1 MNVLLLGSGG
11 RESALAWKI
20 KQSKHCD
27 NLYIAPGNGGTAQYG
42 VNIELAI
49 LDFEAI
55 EKFCKEQN
63 ISIIVCGPE
72 LPAVHGLWDYFQSH
86 QSIIVIA
93 PSQISAQLEGSK
105 AFAKEFMKKHHIPT
119 AEYIE
124 VTKANIEDG
133 FHWFETKNPP
143 FVIKANGLAEG
154 KGVVIAT
161 TKAEAEMTLKDFIEN
176 QKFGESSAKVV
187 LEEFLDGIEFSMF
200 VFTNG
205 KNYVM
210 LPNAKDYKRRF
221 EGNIGLNTGGMGC
234 ISPVPFVDESMEAKV
249 KTQVIEPTI
258 NGLQQDNMP
267 YFGFIYFGLIN
278 VDGQPKVIEYNCR
291 LGDPETEVLLPRIES
306 DLMEMFWAGI
316 DEKKIDRIGFESFRA
331 IKSTLENFEVNI
343 SSQYCVTVILASN
356 GYPEAYLKG
365 FEISGIDQVNES
377 IVFHAGTKLIGSKC
391 VTHGGRVMA
400 VSSLGNSLNE
410 ALERSYQ
417 SINLIQFQGKVYRN
431 DIGFEFN

>member
-1 MNVLLLGSGG
+1 MNILLLGSGG

-27 NLYIAPGNGGTAQYG
+27 TLYIAPGNGGTAQYG
-42 VNIELAI
+42 INVDLGI

-55 EKFCKEQN
+55 NTFCVDHQVH
-63 ISIIVCGPE
+63 IIVCGPE
-72 LPAVHGLWDYFQSH
+72 LPAVHGLWDYFKSNK
-86 QSIIVIA
+86 SILVIA
-93 PSQISAQLEGSK
+93 PSQVSAQLEGSK
-105 AFAKEFMKKHHIPT
+105 AFAKEFMQKHHIPT

-124 VTKANIEDG
+124 VNRDNIEEG
-133 FHWFETKNPP
+133 FHWFETKNAPY
-143 FVIKANGLAEG
+143 VIKADGLAEG

-161 TKAEAEMTLKDFIEN
+161 NKEEAKSTLIDFVQN
-176 QKFGESSAKVV
+176 QKFGASSAKVV

-205 KNYVM
+205 KKYVM

-234 ISPVPFVDESMEAKV
+234 ISPVPFVDKEMEEKV

-258 NGLQQDNMP
+258 KGLQEDNMP

-291 LGDPETEVLLPRIES
+291 LGDPETEVLMPRIES
-306 DLMEMFWAGI
+306 DLIEMFWAGVE
-316 DEKKIDRIGFESFRA
+316 DKSEVAGFDALGSIGFS
-331 IKSTLENFEVNI
+331 LENFEVNI
-343 SSQYCVTVILASN
+343 SNQHCATVMLASN

-365 FEISGIDQVNES
+365 FEISGLEKVKES
-377 IVFHAGTKLIGSKC
+377 IVFHAGTKSIDSKC
-391 VTHGGRVMA
+391 VTNGGRVMA
-400 VSSLGNSLNE
+400 ISSLGNSLKN
-410 ALERSYQ
+410 ALELSYQ
-417 SINLIQFQGKVYRN
+417 SVNLIQFQGKVYRN
-431 DIGFEFN
+431 DIGFEFF

>member
-1 MNVLLLGSGG
+1 MNILLLGSGG

-27 NLYIAPGNGGTAQYG
+27 TLYIAPGNGGTAQYG
-42 VNIELAI
+42 INVDLGI

-55 EKFCKEQN
+55 NTFCVDHQVH
-63 ISIIVCGPE
+63 IIVCGPE
-72 LPAVHGLWDYFQSH
+72 LPAVHGLWDYFKSNK
-86 QSIIVIA
+86 SILVIA
-93 PSQISAQLEGSK
+93 PSQVSAQLEGSK
-105 AFAKEFMKKHHIPT
+105 AFAKEFMQKHHIPT

-124 VTKANIEDG
+124 VNRDNIEEG
-133 FHWFETKNPP
+133 FHWFETKNAPY
-143 FVIKANGLAEG
+143 VIKADGLAEG

-161 TKAEAEMTLKDFIEN
+161 NKEEAKSTLIDFIQN
-176 QKFGESSAKVV
+176 QKFGVSSAKVV

-205 KNYVM
+205 KKYVM

-234 ISPVPFVDESMEAKV
+234 ISPVPFVDKEMEEKV

-258 NGLQQDNMP
+258 KGLQEDNMP

-291 LGDPETEVLLPRIES
+291 LGDPETEVLMPRIES
-306 DLMEMFWAGI
+306 DLIEMFWAGVE
-316 DEKKIDRIGFESFRA
+316 DKSEVAGFDALGSIGFS
-331 IKSTLENFEVNI
+331 LENFEVNI
-343 SSQYCVTVILASN
+343 SNQHCATVMLASN

-365 FEISGIDQVNES
+365 FEISGLEKVKES
-377 IVFHAGTKLIGSKC
+377 IVFHAGTKSIDSKC
-391 VTHGGRVMA
+391 VTNGGRVMA
-400 VSSLGNSLNE
+400 ISSLGNSLKN
-410 ALERSYQ
+410 ALELSYQ
-417 SINLIQFQGKVYRN
+417 SVNLIQFHGKVYRN
-431 DIGFEFN
+431 DIGFEFF

>member
-1 MNVLLLGSGG
+1 MNILLLGSGG

-27 NLYIAPGNGGTAQYG
+27 TLYIAPGNGGTAQYG
-42 VNIELAI
+42 INVDLGI

-55 EKFCKEQN
+55 NTFCVDHQVH
-63 ISIIVCGPE
+63 IIVCGPE
-72 LPAVHGLWDYFQSH
+72 LPAVHGLWDYFKSNK
-86 QSIIVIA
+86 SILVIA
-93 PSQISAQLEGSK
+93 PSQVSAQLEGSK
-105 AFAKEFMKKHHIPT
+105 AFAKEFMQKHHIPT

-124 VTKANIEDG
+124 VNRDNIEEG
-133 FHWFETKNPP
+133 FHWFETKNAPY
-143 FVIKANGLAEG
+143 VIKADGLAEG

-161 TKAEAEMTLKDFIEN
+161 NKEEAKSTLIDFVQN
-176 QKFGESSAKVV
+176 QKFGASSAKVV

-205 KNYVM
+205 KKYVM

-234 ISPVPFVDESMEAKV
+234 ISPVPFVDKEMEEKV

-258 NGLQQDNMP
+258 KGLQEDNMP

-291 LGDPETEVLLPRIES
+291 LGDPETEVLMPRIES
-306 DLMEMFWAGI
+306 DLIEMFWAGVE
-316 DEKKIDRIGFESFRA
+316 DKSEVAGFDVLGSIGFS
-331 IKSTLENFEVNI
+331 LENFEVNI
-343 SSQYCVTVILASN
+343 SNQHCATVMLASN

-365 FEISGIDQVNES
+365 FEISGLEKVKES
-377 IVFHAGTKLIGSKC
+377 IVFHAGTKSIDSKC
-391 VTHGGRVMA
+391 VTNGGRVMA
-400 VSSLGNSLNE
+400 ISSLGNSLKN
-410 ALERSYQ
+410 ALELSYQ
-417 SINLIQFQGKVYRN
+417 SVNLIQFQGKVYRN
-431 DIGFEFN
+431 DIGFEFF

>member
-1 MNVLLLGSGG
+1 MNILLLGSGG

-27 NLYIAPGNGGTAQYG
+27 TLYIAPGNGGTAQYG
-42 VNIELAI
+42 INVDLGI

-55 EKFCKEQN
+55 NTFCVDHQVH
-63 ISIIVCGPE
+63 IIVCGPE
-72 LPAVHGLWDYFQSH
+72 LPAVHGLWDYFKSNK
-86 QSIIVIA
+86 SILVIA
-93 PSQISAQLEGSK
+93 PSQVSAQLEGSK
-105 AFAKEFMKKHHIPT
+105 AFAKEFMQKHHIPT

-124 VTKANIEDG
+124 VDRDNIEEG
-133 FHWFETKNPP
+133 FHWFETKNAPY
-143 FVIKANGLAEG
+143 VIKADGLAEG

-161 TKAEAEMTLKDFIEN
+161 NKEEAKSTLIDFVQN
-176 QKFGESSAKVV
+176 QKFGASSAKVV

-205 KNYVM
+205 KKYVM

-234 ISPVPFVDESMEAKV
+234 ISPVPFVDKEMEEKV

-258 NGLQQDNMP
+258 KGLQEDNMP

-291 LGDPETEVLLPRIES
+291 LGDPETEVLMPRIES
-306 DLMEMFWAGI
+306 DLIEMFWAGVE
-316 DEKKIDRIGFESFRA
+316 DKSEVAGFDALGSIGFS
-331 IKSTLENFEVNI
+331 LENFEVNI
-343 SSQYCVTVILASN
+343 SNQHCATVMLASN

-365 FEISGIDQVNES
+365 FEISGLEKVKES
-377 IVFHAGTKLIGSKC
+377 IVFHAGTKSIDSKC
-391 VTHGGRVMA
+391 VTNGGRVMA
-400 VSSLGNSLNE
+400 ISSLGNSLKN
-410 ALERSYQ
+410 ALELSYQ
-417 SINLIQFQGKVYRN
+417 SVNLIQFQGKVYRN
-431 DIGFEFN
+431 DIGFEFF

>member
-1 MNVLLLGSGG
+1 MNILLLGSGG

-27 NLYIAPGNGGTAQYG
+27 TLYIAPGNGGTAQYG
-42 VNIELAI
+42 INVDLGI

-55 EKFCKEQN
+55 NTFCVDHQVH
-63 ISIIVCGPE
+63 IIVCGPE
-72 LPAVHGLWDYFQSH
+72 LPAVHGLWDYFKSNK
-86 QSIIVIA
+86 SILVIA
-93 PSQISAQLEGSK
+93 PSQVSAQLEGSK
-105 AFAKEFMKKHHIPT
+105 AFAKEFMQKHHIPT

-124 VTKANIEDG
+124 VNRDNIEEG
-133 FHWFETKNPP
+133 FHWFETKNAPY
-143 FVIKANGLAEG
+143 VIKADGLAEG

-161 TKAEAEMTLKDFIEN
+161 NKEEAKSTLIDFVQN
-176 QKFGESSAKVV
+176 QKFGASSAKVV

-205 KNYVM
+205 KKYVM

-234 ISPVPFVDESMEAKV
+234 ISPVPFVDKEMEEKV

-258 NGLQQDNMP
+258 KGLQEDNMP

-291 LGDPETEVLLPRIES
+291 LGDPETEVLMPRIES
-306 DLMEMFWAGI
+306 DLIEMFWAGVE
-316 DEKKIDRIGFESFRA
+316 DKSEVAGFDALRSIGFS
-331 IKSTLENFEVNI
+331 LENFEVNI
-343 SSQYCVTVILASN
+343 SNQHCATVMLASN

-365 FEISGIDQVNES
+365 FEISGLEKVKES
-377 IVFHAGTKLIGSKC
+377 IVFHAGTKSIDSKC
-391 VTHGGRVMA
+391 VTNGGRVMA
-400 VSSLGNSLNE
+400 ISSLGNSLKN
-410 ALERSYQ
+410 ALELSYQ
-417 SINLIQFQGKVYRN
+417 SVNLIQFQGKVYRN
-431 DIGFEFN
+431 DIGFEFF

>member
-1 MNVLLLGSGG
+1 MNILLLGSGG

-27 NLYIAPGNGGTAQYG
+27 TLYIAPGNGGTAQYG
-42 VNIELAI
+42 INVDLGI

-55 EKFCKEQN
+55 NTFCVDHQVH
-63 ISIIVCGPE
+63 IIVCGPE
-72 LPAVHGLWDYFQSH
+72 LPAVHGLWDYFKSNK
-86 QSIIVIA
+86 SILVIA
-93 PSQISAQLEGSK
+93 PSQVSAQLEGSK
-105 AFAKEFMKKHHIPT
+105 AFAKEFMQKHHIPT

-124 VTKANIEDG
+124 VNRDNIEEG
-133 FHWFETKNPP
+133 FHWFETKNAPY
-143 FVIKANGLAEG
+143 VIKADGLAEG

-161 TKAEAEMTLKDFIEN
+161 NKEEAKSTLIDFIQN
-176 QKFGESSAKVV
+176 QKFGVSSAKVV

-205 KNYVM
+205 KKYVM

-234 ISPVPFVDESMEAKV
+234 ISPVPFVDKEMEEKV

-258 NGLQQDNMP
+258 KGLQEDNMP

-291 LGDPETEVLLPRIES
+291 LGDPETEVLMPRIES
-306 DLMEMFWAGI
+306 DLIEMFWAGVE
-316 DEKKIDRIGFESFRA
+316 DKSEVAGFDVLGSIGFS
-331 IKSTLENFEVNI
+331 LENFEVNI
-343 SSQYCVTVILASN
+343 SNQHCATVMLASN

-365 FEISGIDQVNES
+365 FEISGLEKVKES
-377 IVFHAGTKLIGSKC
+377 IVFHAGTKSIDSKC
-391 VTHGGRVMA
+391 VTNGGRVMA
-400 VSSLGNSLNE
+400 ISSLGNSLKN
-410 ALERSYQ
+410 ALELSYQ
-417 SINLIQFQGKVYRN
+417 SVNLIQFHGKVYRN
-431 DIGFEFN
+431 DIGFEFF

>member
-1 MNVLLLGSGG
+1 MNILLLGSGG

-27 NLYIAPGNGGTAQYG
+27 TLYIAPGNGGTAQYG
-42 VNIELAI
+42 INVDLGI

-55 EKFCKEQN
+55 NTFCVDHQVH
-63 ISIIVCGPE
+63 IIVCGPE
-72 LPAVHGLWDYFQSH
+72 LPAVHGLWDYFKSNK
-86 QSIIVIA
+86 SILVIA
-93 PSQISAQLEGSK
+93 PSQVSAQLEGSK
-105 AFAKEFMKKHHIPT
+105 AFAKEFMQKHHIPT

-124 VTKANIEDG
+124 VDRDNIEEG
-133 FHWFETKNPP
+133 FHWFETKNAPY
-143 FVIKANGLAEG
+143 VIKADGLAEG

-161 TKAEAEMTLKDFIEN
+161 NKEEAKSTLIDFIQN
-176 QKFGESSAKVV
+176 QKFGASSAKVV

-205 KNYVM
+205 KKYVM

-234 ISPVPFVDESMEAKV
+234 ISPVPFVDKEMEEKV

-258 NGLQQDNMP
+258 KGLQEDNMP

-291 LGDPETEVLLPRIES
+291 LGDPETEVLMPRIES
-306 DLMEMFWAGI
+306 DLIEMFWAGVE
-316 DEKKIDRIGFESFRA
+316 DKSEVAGFDVLGSIGFS
-331 IKSTLENFEVNI
+331 LENFEVNI
-343 SSQYCVTVILASN
+343 SNQHCATVMLASN

-365 FEISGIDQVNES
+365 FEISGLEKVKES
-377 IVFHAGTKLIGSKC
+377 IVFHAGTKSIDSKC
-391 VTHGGRVMA
+391 VTNGGRVMA
-400 VSSLGNSLNE
+400 ISSLGNSLKN
-410 ALERSYQ
+410 ALELSYQ
-417 SINLIQFQGKVYRN
+417 SVNLIQFQGKVYRN
-431 DIGFEFN
+431 DIGFEFF

>member
-1 MNVLLLGSGG
+1 MNILLLGSGG

-27 NLYIAPGNGGTAQYG
+27 TLYIAPGNGGTAQYG
-42 VNIELAI
+42 INVDLGI

-55 EKFCKEQN
+55 NTFCVDHQVH
-63 ISIIVCGPE
+63 IIVCGPE
-72 LPAVHGLWDYFQSH
+72 LPAVHGLWDYFKSNK
-86 QSIIVIA
+86 SILVIA
-93 PSQISAQLEGSK
+93 PSQVSAQLEGSK
-105 AFAKEFMKKHHIPT
+105 AFAKEFMQKHHIPT

-124 VTKANIEDG
+124 VDRDNIEEG
-133 FHWFETKNPP
+133 FHWFETKNAPY
-143 FVIKANGLAEG
+143 VIKADGLAEG

-161 TKAEAEMTLKDFIEN
+161 NKEEAKSTLIDFVQN
-176 QKFGESSAKVV
+176 QKFGASSAKVV

-205 KNYVM
+205 KKYVM

-234 ISPVPFVDESMEAKV
+234 ISPVPFVDKEMEEKV

-258 NGLQQDNMP
+258 KGLQEDNMP

-291 LGDPETEVLLPRIES
+291 LGDPETEVLMPRIES
-306 DLMEMFWAGI
+306 DLIEMFWAGVE
-316 DEKKIDRIGFESFRA
+316 DKSEVAGFDVLGSIGFS
-331 IKSTLENFEVNI
+331 LENFEVNI
-343 SSQYCVTVILASN
+343 SNQHCATVMLASN

-365 FEISGIDQVNES
+365 FEISGLEKVKES
-377 IVFHAGTKLIGSKC
+377 IVFHAGTKSIDSKC
-391 VTHGGRVMA
+391 VTNGGRVMA
-400 VSSLGNSLNE
+400 ISSLGNSLKN
-410 ALERSYQ
+410 ALELSYQ
-417 SINLIQFQGKVYRN
+417 SVNLIQFQGKVYRN
-431 DIGFEFN
+431 DIGFEFF

>member
-1 MNVLLLGSGG
+1 MNILLLGSGG

-27 NLYIAPGNGGTAQYG
+27 TLYIAPGNGGTAQYG
-42 VNIELAI
+42 INVDLGI

-55 EKFCKEQN
+55 NTFCVDHQVH
-63 ISIIVCGPE
+63 IIVCGPE
-72 LPAVHGLWDYFQSH
+72 LPAVHGLWDYFKSNK
-86 QSIIVIA
+86 SILVIA
-93 PSQISAQLEGSK
+93 PSQVSAQLEGSK
-105 AFAKEFMKKHHIPT
+105 AFAKEFMQKHHIPT

-124 VTKANIEDG
+124 VDRDNIEEG
-133 FHWFETKNPP
+133 FHWFETKNAPY
-143 FVIKANGLAEG
+143 VIKADGLAEG

-161 TKAEAEMTLKDFIEN
+161 NKEEAKSTLIDFVQN
-176 QKFGESSAKVV
+176 QKFGASSAKVV

-205 KNYVM
+205 KKYVM

-234 ISPVPFVDESMEAKV
+234 ISPVPFVDKEMEEKV

-258 NGLQQDNMP
+258 KGLQEDNMP

-291 LGDPETEVLLPRIES
+291 LGDPETEVLMPRIES
-306 DLMEMFWAGI
+306 DLIEMFWAGVE
-316 DEKKIDRIGFESFRA
+316 DKSEVAGFDALRSIGFS
-331 IKSTLENFEVNI
+331 LENFEVNI
-343 SSQYCVTVILASN
+343 SNQHCATVMLASN

-365 FEISGIDQVNES
+365 FEISGLEKVKES
-377 IVFHAGTKLIGSKC
+377 IVFHAGTKSIDSKC
-391 VTHGGRVMA
+391 VTNGGRVMA
-400 VSSLGNSLNE
+400 ISSLGNSLKN
-410 ALERSYQ
+410 ALELSYQ
-417 SINLIQFQGKVYRN
+417 SVNLIQFQGKVYRN
-431 DIGFEFN
+431 DIGFEFF

>member
-1 MNVLLLGSGG
+1 MNILLLGSGG

-27 NLYIAPGNGGTAQYG
+27 TLYIAPGNGGTAQYG
-42 VNIELAI
+42 INVDLGI

-55 EKFCKEQN
+55 NTFCVDHQVH
-63 ISIIVCGPE
+63 IIVCGPE
-72 LPAVHGLWDYFQSH
+72 LPAVHGLWDYFKSNK
-86 QSIIVIA
+86 SILVIA
-93 PSQISAQLEGSK
+93 PSQVSAQLEGSK
-105 AFAKEFMKKHHIPT
+105 AFAKEFMQKHHIPT

-124 VTKANIEDG
+124 VNRDNIEEG
-133 FHWFETKNPP
+133 FHWFETKNAPY
-143 FVIKANGLAEG
+143 VIKADGLAEG

-161 TKAEAEMTLKDFIEN
+161 NKEEAKSTLIDFIQN
-176 QKFGESSAKVV
+176 QKFGASSAKVV

-205 KNYVM
+205 KKYVM

-234 ISPVPFVDESMEAKV
+234 ISPVPFVDKEMEEKV

-258 NGLQQDNMP
+258 KGLQEDNMP

-291 LGDPETEVLLPRIES
+291 LGDPETEVLMPRIES
-306 DLMEMFWAGI
+306 DLIEMFWAGVE
-316 DEKKIDRIGFESFRA
+316 DKSEVAGFDALGSFGF
-331 IKSTLENFEVNI
+331 SLENFEVNI
-343 SSQYCVTVILASN
+343 SNQHCATVMLASN

-365 FEISGIDQVNES
+365 FEISGLEKVKES
-377 IVFHAGTKLIGSKC
+377 IVFHAGTKSIDSKC
-391 VTHGGRVMA
+391 VTNGGRVMA
-400 VSSLGNSLNE
+400 ISSLGNSLKN
-410 ALERSYQ
+410 ALELSYQ
-417 SINLIQFQGKVYRN
+417 SVNLIQFQGKVYRN
-431 DIGFEFN
+431 DIGFEFF

>member
-1 MNVLLLGSGG
+1 MNILLLGSGG

-27 NLYIAPGNGGTAQYG
+27 TLYIAPGNGGTAQYG
-42 VNIELAI
+42 INVDLGI

-55 EKFCKEQN
+55 NTFCVDHQVH
-63 ISIIVCGPE
+63 IIVCGPE
-72 LPAVHGLWDYFQSH
+72 LPAVHGLWDYFKSNK
-86 QSIIVIA
+86 SILVIA
-93 PSQISAQLEGSK
+93 PSQVSAQLEGSK
-105 AFAKEFMKKHHIPT
+105 AFAKEFMQKHHIPT

-124 VTKANIEDG
+124 VNRDNIEEG
-133 FHWFETKNPP
+133 FHWFETKNAPY
-143 FVIKANGLAEG
+143 VIKADGLAEG

-161 TKAEAEMTLKDFIEN
+161 NKEEAKSTLIDFIQN
-176 QKFGESSAKVV
+176 QKFGASSAKVV

-205 KNYVM
+205 KKYVM

-234 ISPVPFVDESMEAKV
+234 ISPVPFVDKEMEEKV

-258 NGLQQDNMP
+258 KGLQEDNMP

-291 LGDPETEVLLPRIES
+291 LGDPETEVLMPRIES
-306 DLMEMFWAGI
+306 DLIEMFWAGVE
-316 DEKKIDRIGFESFRA
+316 DKSEVAGLDVLGSIGFS
-331 IKSTLENFEVNI
+331 LENFEVNI
-343 SSQYCVTVILASN
+343 SNQHCATVMLASN

-365 FEISGIDQVNES
+365 FEISGLEKVKES
-377 IVFHAGTKLIGSKC
+377 IVFHAGTKSIDSKC
-391 VTHGGRVMA
+391 VTNGGRVMA
-400 VSSLGNSLNE
+400 ISSLGNSLKN
-410 ALERSYQ
+410 ALELSYQ
-417 SINLIQFQGKVYRN
+417 SVNLIQFQGKVYRN
-431 DIGFEFN
+431 DIGFEFF

>member
-1 MNVLLLGSGG
+1 MNILLLGSGG

-27 NLYIAPGNGGTAQYG
+27 TLYIAPGNGGTAQYG
-42 VNIELAI
+42 INVDLGI

-55 EKFCKEQN
+55 NTFCVDHQVH
-63 ISIIVCGPE
+63 IIVCGPE
-72 LPAVHGLWDYFQSH
+72 LPAVHGLWDYFKSNK
-86 QSIIVIA
+86 SILVIA
-93 PSQISAQLEGSK
+93 PSQVSAQLEGSK
-105 AFAKEFMKKHHIPT
+105 AFAKEFMQKHHIPT

-124 VTKANIEDG
+124 VNRDNIEEG
-133 FHWFETKNPP
+133 FHWFETKNAPY
-143 FVIKANGLAEG
+143 VIKADGLAEG

-161 TKAEAEMTLKDFIEN
+161 NKEEAKSTLIDFIQN
-176 QKFGESSAKVV
+176 QKFGVSSAKVV

-205 KNYVM
+205 KKYVM

-234 ISPVPFVDESMEAKV
+234 ISPVPFVDKEMEEKV

-258 NGLQQDNMP
+258 KGLQEDNMP

-291 LGDPETEVLLPRIES
+291 LGDPETEVLMPRIES
-306 DLMEMFWAGI
+306 DLIEMFWAGVE
-316 DEKKIDRIGFESFRA
+316 DKSEVAGFDVLGSIGFS
-331 IKSTLENFEVNI
+331 LENFEVNI
-343 SSQYCVTVILASN
+343 SNQHCATVMLASN

-365 FEISGIDQVNES
+365 FEISGLEKVKES
-377 IVFHAGTKLIGSKC
+377 IVFHAGTKSIDSKC
-391 VTHGGRVMA
+391 VTNGGRVMA
-400 VSSLGNSLNE
+400 ISSLGNSLKN
-410 ALERSYQ
+410 ALELSYQ
-417 SINLIQFQGKVYRN
+417 SVNLIQFQGKVYRN
-431 DIGFEFN
+431 DIGFEFF

>member
-27 NLYIAPGNGGTAQYG
+27 NLYIAPGNGGTAHYG

-86 QSIIVIA
+86 KSIIVIA

-105 AFAKEFMKKHHIPT
+105 AFAKEFMQKHNIPT
-119 AEYIE
+119 AKYIE

-133 FHWFETKNPP
+133 FNWFESKKPP
-143 FVIKANGLAEG
+143 FVIKADGLAEG

-161 TKAEAEMTLKDFIEN
+161 TKTEAVTTLKDFIEN

-187 LEEFLDGIEFSMF
+187 LEEFLDGIEFSIF

-249 KTQVIEPTI
+249 KAQVIEPTI
-258 NGLQQDNMP
+258 QGLQQDNMP

-291 LGDPETEVLLPRIES
+291 LGDPETEVLMPRIQS
-306 DLMEMFWAGI
+306 DLMEMFWAGV
-316 DEKKIDRIGFESFRA
+316 EKKIDSIGFESFRA
-331 IKSTLENFEVNI
+331 IKTTLENFEVNI
-343 SSQYCVTVILASN
+343 SSQHCATVILASN
-356 GYPEAYLKG
+356 GYPETYLKG
-365 FEISGIDQVNES
+365 FEISGIDQVKDS
-377 IVFHAGTKLIGSKC
+377 IVFHAGTKLIDSKC
-391 VTHGGRVMA
+391 VTNGGRVMA

-431 DIGFEFN
+431 DIGFEFK

>member
-1 MNVLLLGSGG
+1 MNILLLGSGG

-27 NLYIAPGNGGTAQYG
+27 TLYIAPGNGGTAQYG
-42 VNIELAI
+42 INVDLGI

-55 EKFCKEQN
+55 NTFCVDHQVH
-63 ISIIVCGPE
+63 IIVCGPE
-72 LPAVHGLWDYFQSH
+72 LPAVHGLWDYFKSNK
-86 QSIIVIA
+86 SILVIA
-93 PSQISAQLEGSK
+93 PSQVSAQLEGSK
-105 AFAKEFMKKHHIPT
+105 AFAKEFMQKHHIPT

-124 VTKANIEDG
+124 VNRDNIEEG
-133 FHWFETKNPP
+133 FHWFETKNAPY
-143 FVIKANGLAEG
+143 VIKADGLAEG

-161 TKAEAEMTLKDFIEN
+161 NKEEAKSTLIDFIQN
-176 QKFGESSAKVV
+176 QKFGASSAKVV

-205 KNYVM
+205 KKYVM

-234 ISPVPFVDESMEAKV
+234 ISPVPFVDKEMEEKV

-258 NGLQQDNMP
+258 KGLQEDNMP

-291 LGDPETEVLLPRIES
+291 LGDPETEVLMPRIES
-306 DLMEMFWAGI
+306 DLIEMFWAGVE
-316 DEKKIDRIGFESFRA
+316 DKSEVAGFDVLGSIGFS
-331 IKSTLENFEVNI
+331 LENFEVNI
-343 SSQYCVTVILASN
+343 SNQHCATVMLASN

-365 FEISGIDQVNES
+365 FEISGLEKVKES
-377 IVFHAGTKLIGSKC
+377 IVFHAGTKSIDSKC
-391 VTHGGRVMA
+391 VTNGGRVMA
-400 VSSLGNSLNE
+400 ISSLGNSLKN
-410 ALERSYQ
+410 ALELSYQ
-417 SINLIQFQGKVYRN
+417 SVNLIQFQGKVYRN
-431 DIGFEFN
+431 DIGFEFF

>member
-1 MNVLLLGSGG
+1 MNILLLGSGG

-27 NLYIAPGNGGTAQYG
+27 TLYIAPGNGGTAQYG
-42 VNIELAI
+42 INVDLGI

-55 EKFCKEQN
+55 NTFCVDHQVH
-63 ISIIVCGPE
+63 IIVCGPE
-72 LPAVHGLWDYFQSH
+72 LPAVHGLWDYFKSNK
-86 QSIIVIA
+86 SILVIA
-93 PSQISAQLEGSK
+93 PSQVSAQLEGSK
-105 AFAKEFMKKHHIPT
+105 AFAKEFMQKHHIPT

-124 VTKANIEDG
+124 VNRDNIEEG
-133 FHWFETKNPP
+133 LHWFETKNAPY
-143 FVIKANGLAEG
+143 VIKADGLAEG

-161 TKAEAEMTLKDFIEN
+161 NKEEAKSTLIDFIQN
-176 QKFGESSAKVV
+176 QKFGVSSAKVV

-205 KNYVM
+205 KKYVM

-234 ISPVPFVDESMEAKV
+234 ISPVPFVDKEMEEKV

-258 NGLQQDNMP
+258 KGLQEDNMP

-291 LGDPETEVLLPRIES
+291 LGDPETEVLMPRIES
-306 DLMEMFWAGI
+306 DLIEMFWAGVE
-316 DEKKIDRIGFESFRA
+316 DKSEVAGFDALGSIGFS
-331 IKSTLENFEVNI
+331 LENFEVNI
-343 SSQYCVTVILASN
+343 SNQHCATVMLASN

-365 FEISGIDQVNES
+365 FEISGLEKVKES
-377 IVFHAGTKLIGSKC
+377 IVFHAGTKSIDSKC
-391 VTHGGRVMA
+391 VTNGGRVMA
-400 VSSLGNSLNE
+400 ISSLGNSLKN
-410 ALERSYQ
+410 ALELSYQ
-417 SINLIQFQGKVYRN
+417 SVNLIQFQGKVYRN
-431 DIGFEFN
+431 DIGFEFF

>member
-1 MNVLLLGSGG
+1 MNILLVGSGG

-20 KQSKHCD
+20 KQSKHCE

-55 EKFCKEQN
+55 EKFCSENN

-86 QSIIVIA
+86 QEIIVIA

-105 AFAKEFMKKHHIPT
+105 AFAKEFMQKHNIPT

-124 VTKANIEDG
+124 VTKTNIEDG
-133 FHWFETKNPP
+133 FNWFETKKPP
-143 FVIKANGLAEG
+143 FVIKADGLAEG

-161 TKAEAEMTLKDFIEN
+161 TKEEAESTLKDFIQN

-234 ISPVPFVDESMEAKV
+234 ISPVPFVDENMESKV
-249 KTQVIEPTI
+249 IAQVIEPTI
-258 NGLQQDNMP
+258 KGLQQDNMP

-291 LGDPETEVLLPRIES
+291 LGDPETEVLMPRLENDII
-306 DLMEMFWAGI
+306 EMFWAGI
-316 DEKKIDRIGFESFRA
+316 ENKESMSHFESLNK
-331 IKSTLENFEVNI
+331 ISTSIENYEVKI
-343 SSQYCVTVILASN
+343 STQSCATVMLASN

-365 FEISGIDQVNES
+365 FEITGLENVTDS
-377 IVFHAGTKLIGSKC
+377 ILFHAGTKMLDSKC
-391 VTHGGRVMA
+391 VTNGGRVMA
-400 VSSLGNSLNE
+400 VSSLGNSLKN
-410 ALERSYQ
+410 ALEQSYQ
-417 SINLIQFQGKVYRN
+417 SINLIHFQGKVYRN
-431 DIGFEFN
+431 DIGFEFI

>member
-20 KQSKHCD
+20 KQSKHCE
-27 NLYIAPGNGGTAQYG
+27 NLYIAPGNGGTAQFG
-42 VNIELAI
+42 TNIELAI

-63 ISIIVCGPE
+63 IAIIVCGPE

-86 QSIIVIA
+86 QSIMVIA

-105 AFAKEFMKKHHIPT
+105 AFAKEFMQKHNIPT

-124 VTKANIEDG
+124 VTNANIEDG
-133 FHWFETKNPP
+133 FQWFESKNPP
-143 FVIKANGLAEG
+143 FVIKADGLAEG

-161 TKAEAEMTLKDFIEN
+161 TKEEAETTLKDFIEN

-187 LEEFLDGIEFSMF
+187 LEEFLDGVEFSMF

-234 ISPVPFVDESMEAKV
+234 ISPVPFVDKEMEEKV
-249 KTQVIEPTI
+249 KSQVIEPTI
-258 NGLQQDNMP
+258 KGLQEDNMP

-278 VDGQPKVIEYNCR
+278 VEGQPKVIEYNCR
-291 LGDPETEVLLPRIES
+291 LGDPETEVLMPRLENDI
-306 DLMEMFWAGI
+306 LEMFWAGV
-316 DEKKIDRIGFESFRA
+316 EHKESFPHFESLKEQNA
-331 IKSTLENFEVNI
+331 SIENYEVKI
-343 SSQYCVTVILASN
+343 SSQSCVTVMLASN

-365 FEISGIDQVNES
+365 FEITGLENVKDS
-377 IVFHAGTKLIGSKC
+377 IVFHAGTKMLDSKC
-391 VTHGGRVMA
+391 VTNGGRVMA
-400 VSSLGNSLNE
+400 VSSLGNSLKN
-410 ALERSYQ
+410 ALEVSYQ
-417 SINLIQFQGKVYRN
+417 SINLIHFQGKVYRN
-431 DIGFEFN
+431 DIGFEFI

>member
-1 MNVLLLGSGG
+1 MNILLLGSGG

-27 NLYIAPGNGGTAQYG
+27 TLYIAPGNGGTAQYG
-42 VNIELAI
+42 INVDLGI

-55 EKFCKEQN
+55 NTFCVDHQVH
-63 ISIIVCGPE
+63 IIVCGPE
-72 LPAVHGLWDYFQSH
+72 LPAVHGLWDYFKSNK
-86 QSIIVIA
+86 SILVIA
-93 PSQISAQLEGSK
+93 PSQVSAQLEGSK
-105 AFAKEFMKKHHIPT
+105 AFAKEFMQKHHIPT

-124 VTKANIEDG
+124 VNRDNIEEG
-133 FHWFETKNPP
+133 FHWFETKNAPY
-143 FVIKANGLAEG
+143 VIKADGLAEG

-161 TKAEAEMTLKDFIEN
+161 NKEEAKSTLIDFIQN
-176 QKFGESSAKVV
+176 QKFGASSAKVV

-205 KNYVM
+205 KKYVM

-234 ISPVPFVDESMEAKV
+234 ISPVPFVDKEMEEKV

-258 NGLQQDNMP
+258 KGLQEDNMP

-291 LGDPETEVLLPRIES
+291 LGDPETEVLMPRIES
-306 DLMEMFWAGI
+306 DLIEMFWAGVE
-316 DEKKIDRIGFESFRA
+316 DKSEVAGFDALRSIGFS
-331 IKSTLENFEVNI
+331 LENFEVNI
-343 SSQYCVTVILASN
+343 SNQHCATVMLASN

-365 FEISGIDQVNES
+365 FEISGLEKVKES
-377 IVFHAGTKLIGSKC
+377 IVFHAGTKSIDSKC
-391 VTHGGRVMA
+391 VTNGGRVMA
-400 VSSLGNSLNE
+400 ISSLGNSLKN
-410 ALERSYQ
+410 ALELSYQ
-417 SINLIQFQGKVYRN
+417 SVNLIQFQGKVYRN
-431 DIGFEFN
+431 DIGFEFF